1 MCKYLR
7 VFSMQ
12 QMLNQN
18 CPIEKEITGRVIS
31 LNWNR
36 LTWCSKMWLKL
47 SRKKCVYMYRNS
59 LEHFHLLIWRFT
71 HSVLVVKNHQTGKQT
86 ITKCD
91 NNENE
96 VQMKPTMSQV
106 HVSIDK
112 KWRGM
117 HMWPAFWWTGTGST
131 MRVLT
136 WVAFCDLYVCEVDA
150 TSFLGYFHFWTHLV
164 MVRLQIGVISPRG
177 IYRLSCMELFFF
189 CFFSYFIFI
198 FHYQLRFRVFYV

>member
-1 MCKYLR
+1 MC
-7 VFSMQ
+7 
-12 QMLNQN
+12 
-18 CPIEKEITGRVIS
+18 I
-31 LNWNR
+31 
-36 LTWCSKMWLKL
+36 
-47 SRKKCVYMYRNS
+47 YMYRNS

-71 HSVLVVKNHQTGKQT
+71 HSVVVVKNHQTGKQT

-112 KWRGM
+112 KWREM

-136 WVAFCDLYVCEVDA
+136 WVAFCGLYVCEVNA
-150 TSFLGYFHFWTHLV
+150 TSFFSFPFLDTFSNGSLTNWCNLTPWHLSFE
-164 MVRLQIGVISPRG
+164 LHG
-177 IYRLSCMELFFF
+177 IVFF

-198 FHYQLRFRVFYV
+198 FIFHHQLRFRVFYV